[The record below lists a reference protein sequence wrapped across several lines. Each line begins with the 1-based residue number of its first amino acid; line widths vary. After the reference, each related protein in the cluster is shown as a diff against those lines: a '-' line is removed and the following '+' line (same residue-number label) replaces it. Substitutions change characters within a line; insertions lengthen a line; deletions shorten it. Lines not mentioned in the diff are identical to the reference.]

1 MVILTAVITS
11 VQNCYFT
18 QATIALVVPL
28 KSCPNQATLIMAY
41 FLVFTNPHHFFDYFE
56 FARKSGRLCFFYFLR
71 QLTS

>member
-1 MVILTAVITS
+1 
-11 VQNCYFT
+11 
-18 QATIALVVPL
+18 LVVPL

-56 FARKSGRLCFFYFLR
+56 FARKSGLLCFFYFLR